1 MGKVPIYPQEELQQL
16 QRFKQNNR
24 KLFDADQ
31 QNEQRLVFIRDKLKH
46 NWERSQEMFETIEQL
61 GWEDSVEVVDK
72 IIAHLLTV
80 GEGVTVESRVRHSSL
95 LEAPLGYLKVQS
107 TWKFLPDGTKYLST
121 INFIPIQK

>member
-1 MGKVPIYPQEELQQL
+1 M
-16 QRFKQNNR
+16 FK
-24 KLFDADQ
+24 
-31 QNEQRLVFIRDKLKH
+31 
-46 NWERSQEMFETIEQL
+46 TIKQL

-80 GEGVTVESRVRHSSL
+80 GENITIENRVRYSSR

-107 TWKFLPDGTKYLST
+107 TWIILPNGTKYLST